1 MFLGYLQFGNILT
14 IEDSIIIVIVIDIES
29 NRYVN
34 KKNQIDY
41 TSLKQTTKNK
51 RDHLSRICAS

>member
-14 IEDSIIIVIVIDIES
+14 IEDSIIIVIDIES
-29 NRYVN
+29 IIDTWI

-41 TSLKQTTKNK
+41 TSLK
-51 RDHLSRICAS
+51 

>member
-14 IEDSIIIVIVIDIES
+14 IEDSIIIVIDIES
-29 NRYVN
+29 IIDTWI

-51 RDHLSRICAS
+51 RDHLSRICVS